1 MNGNF
6 LVYYLYTFLQSGRL
20 AVSSL
25 FISTM
30 SSFSSNGG
38 SGFLVKSSS
47 SLFFSLFITPSLLLG
62 YKIFIDRDNMYCF
75 FFLIMLKKKQNR
87 TLPDQFFLVNYN
99 VGR

>member
-75 FFLIMLKKKQNR
+75 FLIMLKKNKTELFQ
-87 TLPDQFFLVNYN
+87 TSFF
-99 VGR
+99 

>member
-75 FFLIMLKKKQNR
+75 FSNNAKKKTEQNSSR
-87 TLPDQFFLVNYN
+87 PVFSSQLQC
-99 VGR
+99 R

>member
-1 MNGNF
+1 MEMNGIF

-38 SGFLVKSSS
+38 GGILLKSAS
-47 SLFFSLFITPSLLLG
+47 SLLFSLFTTPSLLLG
-62 YKIFIDRDNMYCF
+62 YKIFIYGDNMYLF
-75 FFLIMLKKKQNR
+75 FFLITLKKQNFSR
-87 TLPDQFFLVNYN
+87 PVFLVDYN
-99 VGR
+99 EGR